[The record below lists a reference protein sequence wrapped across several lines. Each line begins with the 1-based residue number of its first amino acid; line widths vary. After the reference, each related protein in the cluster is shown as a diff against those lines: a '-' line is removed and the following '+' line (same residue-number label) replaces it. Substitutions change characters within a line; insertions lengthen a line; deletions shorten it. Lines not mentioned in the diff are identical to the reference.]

1 MIVEVKKMKCKI
13 IVVHDNIDRFEEKI
27 NEFIKEKVDC
37 RISVSSTQYFS
48 GPTPHTEYVA
58 CIAYSN

>member
-1 MIVEVKKMKCKI
+1 MKCKI